1 MKKLLMTV
9 LGVCMFCVMASS
21 GKADEAK
28 PGLFTVIKAQYGAGE
43 TWADVKDKV
52 VAAVKDDALT
62 IDATN
67 ENFGDPVE
75 GTAKSLTV
83 VVKYNGVEL
92 TFAADEHATLT
103 IDKAALDA
111 AAKEKAA
118 QDAAANAAK

>member
-1 MKKLLMTV
+1 MKRLLSTV
-9 LGVCMFCVMASS
+9 LGVGMLCLMAASVV
-21 GKADEAK
+21 ADEAK

-62 IDATN
+62 IQASN
-67 ENFGDPVE
+67 ENFGDPLE
-75 GTAKSLTV
+75 GTVKSLKV
-83 VVKYNGVEL
+83 VVKYSGVEL
-92 TFAADEHATLT
+92 TFTADENATLT
-103 IDKAALDA
+103 IDKAALD